1 MDRRAHSGLR
11 LRRGKLQCSCGL
23 HSTECV
29 ACHERGRARSRAAE
43 SNGGC
48 SSGVE
53 RLTVAQEVA
62 GSKPVTRPTFPSKSG
77 WLQRPELAAFS
88 GVPPGTYLAMRSLPE
103 SLRLRARDS

>member
-62 GSKPVTRPTFPSKSG
+62 GSKPVTRPKYIRKFRLVSAFGPWPKVQGHTRVT
-77 WLQRPELAAFS
+77 QRAVVVLVHLLGLS
-88 GVPPGTYLAMRSLPE
+88 NV
-103 SLRLRARDS
+103 